1 MLHSGFRR
9 PFASA
14 AIIVFLLSGA
24 ASAQDADAVA
34 DLLVSLTERGGG
46 KETKYASATT
56 DGGNVVITDFYSR
69 MKNDDADVTLATI
82 RIVDPVI
89 DADGG
94 LQASAITADGIAIAS
109 RDANI
114 TIATLE
120 TKNVHYPS
128 PTLPEKEFIAKT
140 KSAYES
146 VEAREILIVSEQK
159 SEVPIARFALSNSEV
174 VDGLAHKVSFVA
186 EGIVVDP
193 GLATDPEARERAKA
207 LGYDKITLGA
217 AIDAH
222 WDEAANTVNLNRFEF
237 GGKDVGYLKL
247 TAAIGGIT
255 RELALSTSQEDASKY
270 WQNVT
275 LNAMA
280 VSFDNDSIV
289 ERVVAQQAVENGTTP
304 DELINETVT
313 QLPDMMAVLGNPDLA
328 AQATEALSAF
338 LKAPKN
344 LTLQAKPE
352 AGVPIVQV
360 AGMAMF
366 APAAALDMLKV
377 EITANK

>member
-1 MLHSGFRR
+1 MVFARLNNALY
-9 PFASA
+9 ASA
-14 AIIVFLLSGA
+14 LAFAIVPTVVL
-24 ASAQDADAVA
+24 AQDATAVA

-56 DGGNVVITDFYSR
+56 DGGSVVITDFYSR

-82 RIVDPVI
+82 RIADPVI
-89 DADGG
+89 GADGG
-94 LQASAITADGIAIAS
+94 LQASTVSAEGIAIAS
-109 RDANI
+109 REANV

-120 TKNVHYPS
+120 TKNVRYPS
-128 PTLPEKEFIAKT
+128 PTLPEKEFVAKT

-146 VEAREILIVSEQK
+146 VEAKDILIVSEQK
-159 SEVPIARFALSNSEV
+159 NEVPIARLALSNSDV

-186 EGIVVDP
+186 EDIVVDP
-193 GLATDPEARERAKA
+193 ELADDPEARERAKA
-207 LGYDKITLGA
+207 LGYDKISLGA
-217 AIDAH
+217 AVDAH
-222 WDEAANTVNLNRFEF
+222 WDEAASTVYVDRFEF

-247 TAAIGGIT
+247 AASIGGVT

-275 LNAMA
+275 LNAMSI
-280 VSFDNDSIV
+280 SFDNDSIV

-304 DELINETVT
+304 DDLINQTIT
-313 QLPDMMAVLGNPDLA
+313 QLPDIMAVLGNPDLA
-328 AQATEALSAF
+328 ARATEALSAF

-344 LTLQAKPE
+344 LTVEAKPE
-352 AGVPIVQV
+352 AGVPVVQV